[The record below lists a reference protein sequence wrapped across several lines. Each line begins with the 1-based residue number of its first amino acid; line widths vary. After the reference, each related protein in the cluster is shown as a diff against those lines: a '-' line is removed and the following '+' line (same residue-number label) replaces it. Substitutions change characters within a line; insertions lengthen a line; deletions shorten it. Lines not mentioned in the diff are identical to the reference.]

1 MVSAVGEG
9 WRLFRKDGEEE
20 EKGCPL
26 YEKAAQMEKMDNRLH
41 ESS

>member
-9 WRLFRKDGEEE
+9 CRLFSSGGEE

-26 YEKAAQMEKMDNRLH
+26 YEKAAQMQKMDNRLP
-41 ESS
+41 ETS